1 MHAINT
7 VSAPNLYVS
16 LCLPSL
22 PSKPLQA
29 SSTSNQDHSSVTQ
42 LTHPSSITCTLTPS
56 LRAVCSGHVT
66 NIACSTTM
74 NAAFLTSYAY
84 RAVTITDSFP
94 ISPITSTST
103 SPSTTLTVTSPPKTT
118 MGPTGINSAILT
130 SYAET
135 MAGGIGTTNSAEGG
149 LGGPGVTSMT
159 KSAQAPRVT
168 GVLGM
173 DIGIVAAVAV
183 AVAVGWEAYDVGY

>member
-1 MHAINT
+1 
-7 VSAPNLYVS
+7 
-16 LCLPSL
+16 
-22 PSKPLQA
+22 
-29 SSTSNQDHSSVTQ
+29 
-42 LTHPSSITCTLTPS
+42 
-56 LRAVCSGHVT
+56 
-66 NIACSTTM
+66 
-74 NAAFLTSYAY
+74 
-84 RAVTITDSFP
+84 
-94 ISPITSTST
+94 
-103 SPSTTLTVTSPPKTT
+103 